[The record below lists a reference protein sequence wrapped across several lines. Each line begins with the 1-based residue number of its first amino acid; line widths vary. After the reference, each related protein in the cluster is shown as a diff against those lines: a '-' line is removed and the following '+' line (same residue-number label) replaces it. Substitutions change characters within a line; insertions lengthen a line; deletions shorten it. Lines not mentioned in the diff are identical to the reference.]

1 MAVYKNKKDDY
12 YYIDY
17 YVDGRR
23 KRGKISKNKK
33 LAENVL
39 AKRKVEIAEGR
50 YLNVRKKKTRW
61 KFIDFANEYYKYHCA
76 NMKSRKK
83 THEVHLRVL
92 RAYFKDKYLDQISVM
107 DVEKFKTKRIN
118 EVSPATVNRALSCLK
133 SLFNKAIAWEKFA
146 GANPVCKVKML
157 KENNKRLRY
166 LEKEEIERLLSVCD
180 ESLKPIVVAAL
191 NAGMRLGE
199 ILNLKWQD
207 VDFKRGIIYLLKTKS
222 GDKREIPMNEL
233 VRGALTG
240 MRKHPTSEYLF
251 CHKDGSPRKTVRK
264 SFSTALK
271 RLNIRNFRFHDLR
284 HTFASHLV
292 MAGIDLNT
300 VRELLGHADLT
311 MTLRYAHL
319 SPNHKKKAVD
329 VLVPLGPII

>member
-1 MAVYKNKKDDY
+1 MGVYRSKKDDH

-23 KRGKISKNKK
+23 KREKISRNRK

-39 AKRKVEIAEGR
+39 AKRKVEIAEGK
-50 YLNVRKKKTRW
+50 YLDARKKKKRW
-61 KFIDFANEYYKYHCA
+61 QFEEFADEYYKYHCVH
-76 NMKSRKK
+76 MKSRKK

-92 RAYFKDKYLDQISVM
+92 RAYFKDKYLDEISVM
-107 DVEKFKTKRIN
+107 DVEKFKTKRIK
-118 EVSPATVNRALSCLK
+118 EVFPATVNRALSCLK
-133 SLFNKAIAWEKFA
+133 SLFNKAIAWEKYD

-166 LEKEEIERLLSVCD
+166 LEKEEIERLLAVCD
-180 ESLKPIVVAAL
+180 SSLKPVAVVAL
-191 NAGMRLGE
+191 NTGMRLGE

-207 VDFKRGIIYLLKTKS
+207 IDFKMRIIYLLKTKS
-222 GDKREIPMNEL
+222 GDKREIPMNRL
-233 VRGALTG
+233 VEEALNSI
-240 MRKHPTSEYLF
+240 RKHPTSDYVF
-251 CHKDGSPRKTVRK
+251 YHKDGSPRKTVRK
-264 SFSTALK
+264 SFSTAMK
-271 RLNIRNFRFHDLR
+271 RANIMNFRFHDLR

-319 SPNHKKKAVD
+319 SQDHKKKAVG
-329 VLVPLGPII
+329 VLE

>member
-1 MAVYKNKKDDY
+1 MAVYRSKKDGY

-23 KRGKISKNKK
+23 KREKISKNKK

-39 AKRKVEIAEGR
+39 AKRKVEIAEGK
-50 YLNVRKKKTRW
+50 YLDVRSKRKKWR
-61 KFIDFANEYYKYHCA
+61 FLEFADEYYKYHCIH
-76 NMKSRKK
+76 MKSRKK

-92 RAYFKDKYLDQISVM
+92 RAYFGDKYLDQISVM
-107 DVEKFKTKRIN
+107 GIEKFKTKRIK

-133 SLFNKAIAWEKFA
+133 SLFNKAIAWEKFE
-146 GANPVCKVKML
+146 GPNPVCKVKLL

-166 LEKEEIERLLSVCD
+166 LEKEEIARLLSVCD
-180 ESLKPIVVAAL
+180 ESLKPVVIIAL
-191 NAGMRLGE
+191 NTGMRLSE
-199 ILNLKWQD
+199 ILYLKWQD

-233 VRGALTG
+233 VEAALKSI
-240 MRKHPTSEYLF
+240 RKHPTSEYIF
-251 CHKDGSPRKTVRK
+251 YHRDGSPRKTVRK
-264 SFSTALK
+264 SFTTALK
-271 RLNIRNFRFHDLR
+271 KADIINFRFHDLR

-319 SPNHKKKAVD
+319 SPDHKKKAVD
-329 VLVPLGPII
+329 ALAF

>member
-1 MAVYKNKKDDY
+1 MGVYRNKKDDH
-12 YYIDY
+12 Y
-17 YVDGRR
+17 YVDYYISGRR
-23 KRGKISKNKK
+23 KREKISKNRK

-39 AKRKVEIAEGR
+39 AKRRVEIAEGR
-50 YLNVRKKKTRW
+50 YLDVRKEKKRW
-61 KFIDFANEYYKYHCA
+61 KFTDFADEYYKYHCA

-133 SLFNKAIAWEKFA
+133 SLFNKAIAWEKFD
-146 GANPVCKVKML
+146 GMNPVCKVKLL

-166 LEKEEIERLLSVCD
+166 LEKEEIERLLAVCD
-180 ESLKPIVVAAL
+180 ESLKPVVVVAL
-191 NAGMRLGE
+191 NTGMRLGE
-199 ILNLKWQD
+199 ILGLKWQD
-207 VDFKRGIIYLLKTKS
+207 VDFRRGIIYLLRTKS

-233 VRGALTG
+233 VRRALTG
-240 MRKHPTSEYLF
+240 VRKHPSSEYIF
-251 CHKDGSPRKTVRK
+251 CHKDGNPRKTVRK
-264 SFSTALK
+264 SFSTAMK
-271 RLNIRNFRFHDLR
+271 KSNIENFRFHDLR

-319 SPNHKKKAVD
+319 SQDHKKNAVD
-329 VLVPLGPII
+329 VLVL